1 MNTYDIED
9 LYTGQTEQFET
20 EISSEMLDAFRAVT
34 CDTNPLH
41 CDEDYA
47 KNQGFKGRVAYGMLT
62 ASFLSTLAGVFLP
75 GERSI
80 IQSVDV
86 RFPRPV
92 YEGDILL
99 VRGTVT
105 EIHESVRQITVAVE
119 IKNQRDE
126 SVLKG
131 KMKVGV
137 RNG

>member
-1 MNTYDIED
+1 MNTYNIED

-20 EISSEMLDAFRAVT
+20 EISFEMFNAFRAVT

-41 CDEDYA
+41 CDEGYA
-47 KNQGFKGRVAYGMLT
+47 KNNGFKGRVAYGMLT

-92 YEGDILL
+92 YEGDKLL

>member
-1 MNTYDIED
+1 MNTYNIED

-20 EISSEMLDAFRAVT
+20 EISSEMFDAFRAVT

-47 KNQGFKGRVAYGMLT
+47 KDRGFKGRVAYGMLT

-92 YEGDILL
+92 YEGDTLL
-99 VRGTVT
+99 

-126 SVLKG
+126 CVLKG

>member
-1 MNTYDIED
+1 MNTYNIED

-20 EISSEMLDAFRAVT
+20 EISFEMFDAFRAVT

-47 KNQGFKGRVAYGMLT
+47 KNNGFKGRVAYGMLT
-62 ASFLSTLAGVFLP
+62 TSFLSTLAGVFLP

-92 YEGDILL
+92 YEGDKLL

>member
-1 MNTYDIED
+1 MNTYNVED

-20 EISSEMLDAFRAVT
+20 EISSEMFDAFRAVT

-41 CDEDYA
+41 CDADYA
-47 KNQGFKGRVAYGMLT
+47 KNNGFKGRVAYGMLT

-92 YEGDILL
+92 YEGDKLL